1 MFVTGFAVPV
11 SRSPYGE
18 RGLKSV
24 PVHPEFRGG
33 KSLSLRRAWI
43 EIRRRRSRWR
53 CRSSLSLRRAWIE
66 IMSFPPC
73 FALEWCRSPYGERGL
88 KSRSTAFRACAQ
100 GRSPYGERGLKLL
113 AGRTLLGYCR
123 SLSLRRAWIEMY
135 LRRHFDSADSSLS
148 LRRAWIEISA
158 IDHKSSSYMSLSLR
172 RAWIEIC
179 CRLLFEQLF
188 GRRSPYGERG
198 LKCPDVERLACG
210 TRRSPYGERGLKCSE
225 RHHRR
230 RGRRSL
236 SLRRAWIEIP

>member
-148 LRRAWIEISA
+148 LRRAWIEISTRTGNWT
-158 IDHKSSSYMSLSLR
+158 M
-172 RAWIEIC
+172 
-179 CRLLFEQLF
+179 CRVALLTE
-188 GRRSPYGERG
+188 SV
-198 LKCPDVERLACG
+198 D
-210 TRRSPYGERGLKCSE
+210 
-225 RHHRR
+225 
-230 RGRRSL
+230 
-236 SLRRAWIEIP
+236 

>member
-73 FALEWCRSPYGERGL
+73 FALEWC
-88 KSRSTAFRACAQ
+88 
-100 GRSPYGERGLKLL
+100 RSPYGERGLKLL

-198 LKCPDVERLACG
+198 V
-210 TRRSPYGERGLKCSE
+210 KCSE